1 MSELDLEYNHYDARK
16 LMPQILA
23 ALRNLARQFY
33 KQPEKPEPDA
43 RGLEIILP
51 DFPPECPGTPM
62 LFCPS
67 WQLAWGLETAQR
79 TLNSAIRT
87 GTGLCTREWWDIVRA
102 KISDVERRIRQDL
115 IAEMNSALM
124 LVKPQELPD
133 YYSYKMVL
141 EEYRKR
147 EGVTR
152 NRRAMELGYRSHARL
167 NKAFSAIKK
176 MTIPDFEH
184 DLIRQFADEKVP
196 GVMTR
201 ADCARLFNWDT
212 QPQAVPPLASNA
224 DPSLSRAVRATGG
237 LPASALRPLATD
249 ADPSLPREV
258 CSTGGLPASALTSLG
273 NDSASSNI
281 GLKQTEQEIPSPKML
296 PELEV
301 GIHIPRNTELEIKPN
316 EELATLES
324 EDAAL
329 IAADSVP
336 KIEASVSKDV
346 DADSDLL
353 RAVCATGGLSPSA
366 PTPLGNVTER
376 ERRKLKKLSRQEKFR
391 ERQKR
396 LNALRKERA
405 EEVYALAAAACPPVQ
420 PIRRAVS

>member
-43 RGLEIILP
+43 CGLEIILP
-51 DFPPECPGTPM
+51 EFAPEFPGTPM

-102 KISDVERRIRQDL
+102 KIGDVERRIRQDL

-124 LVKPQELPD
+124 LVKPKELPD
-133 YYSYKMVL
+133 YYSYKMML

-152 NRRAMELGYRSHARL
+152 NRRATELGYRSHARL

-184 DLIRQFADEKVP
+184 DLIRQIADEKIP

-201 ADCARLFNWDT
+201 ADCARLFN
-212 QPQAVPPLASNA
+212 
-224 DPSLSRAVRATGG
+224 
-237 LPASALRPLATD
+237 
-249 ADPSLPREV
+249 
-258 CSTGGLPASALTSLG
+258 
-273 NDSASSNI
+273 
-281 GLKQTEQEIPSPKML
+281 
-296 PELEV
+296 
-301 GIHIPRNTELEIKPN
+301 
-316 EELATLES
+316 
-324 EDAAL
+324 
-329 IAADSVP
+329 
-336 KIEASVSKDV
+336 
-346 DADSDLL
+346 
-353 RAVCATGGLSPSA
+353 
-366 PTPLGNVTER
+366 
-376 ERRKLKKLSRQEKFR
+376 
-391 ERQKR
+391 
-396 LNALRKERA
+396 
-405 EEVYALAAAACPPVQ
+405 
-420 PIRRAVS
+420 